1 MLGAGVGRTIPPG
14 ASRHPP
20 LGGGRKGFG
29 RGGPAPSLR
38 GLASEAS
45 LGEFFRL
52 RRRGGA
58 GGLAA
63 GGGLLLAA
71 EGLLDAGELVADGV
85 LREVRQRGDLLEHAR
100 LLDRVL
106 AGGDGL
112 EDALHDAR
120 GGVGAVGV
128 ALLRAEEGDVEG
140 DDADGVVEHPLE
152 RLGRIL
158 EQERVRVLAGGH
170 LRDADGEALGEEDRG
185 GADRGLAP
193 GGVGVEELDDA
204 VGVAVEE
211 LRVLG
216 REGGALGRDGAREA
230 ASVAADDVDLPLA
243 HDRLAVLRRG
253 DVALGLVERVEHARL
268 LEDVGLGAVDVFG
281 GALRG
286 VEDAGAEGDDAPGL
300 VADREHQ
307 AAVEAVAQVR
317 GGAGAVGER
326 PDAGGD
332 HLLGREAVAAR
343 ELVERAPLV
352 RVVAELE
359 RLDRGGVEPA
369 PLQVGARAGGGG
381 RLEQAAMAERG
392 ELGVDLVEA
401 LRAGGA
407 AVVLLRDDLHAALL
421 REVADGVDERHAVVL
436 HEELEDVAA
445 LAAAEALEALA
456 LRVHREARGL
466 LVVERA
472 AGLPRGAG
480 ALEGDAVPDHLHD
493 VGAGADVFDDGFG
506 DDGHGAAD
514 STRTPRGGARRLPSR
529 GAVW

>member
-1 MLGAGVGRTIPPG
+1 M
-14 ASRHPP
+14 
-20 LGGGRKGFG
+20 
-29 RGGPAPSLR
+29 
-38 GLASEAS
+38 
-45 LGEFFRL
+45 
-52 RRRGGA
+52 
-58 GGLAA
+58 
-63 GGGLLLAA
+63 
-71 EGLLDAGELVADGV
+71 
-85 LREVRQRGDLLEHAR
+85 
-100 LLDRVL
+100 
-106 AGGDGL
+106 
-112 EDALHDAR
+112 
-120 GGVGAVGV
+120 
-128 ALLRAEEGDVEG
+128 
-140 DDADGVVEHPLE
+140 
-152 RLGRIL
+152 
-158 EQERVRVLAGGH
+158 
-170 LRDADGEALGEEDRG
+170 
-185 GADRGLAP
+185 
-193 GGVGVEELDDA
+193 
-204 VGVAVEE
+204 
-211 LRVLG
+211 LG

-230 ASVAADDVDLPLA
+230 AGVAADDVDLPLA

-268 LEDVGLGAVDVFG
+268 LEDVGLGAVDVLG

-343 ELVERAPLV
+343 ELVERAPFV

-381 RLEQAAMAERG
+381 SLEQAAVAERG

-506 DDGHGAAD
+506 DDGHGTGGGELRRILAERPLRGKPRRAA
-514 STRTPRGGARRLPSR
+514 RTPRRKRIPPRSGRCLAGPAFSGTRRNCKGRGSR
-529 GAVW
+529 WRRGSPGRCRRRSPRSG